1 MMWLQRS
8 MALSGELKV
17 LVQKQATV
25 HEDSKAL
32 VIWIPNRA
40 AMNNIDVI
48 VVITASALKCG
59 NCHYR

>member
-1 MMWLQRS
+1 MMWLQSS
-8 MALSGELKV
+8 MAPSDELKV
-17 LVQKQATV
+17 LVQKQETV

>member
-1 MMWLQRS
+1 MWLQSS
-8 MALSGELKV
+8 MAPSDELKV
-17 LVQKQATV
+17 LVQKQETV

>member
-1 MMWLQRS
+1 
-8 MALSGELKV
+8 MALSDELKV

-25 HEDSKAL
+25 HEDSEAL

-48 VVITASALKCG
+48 VVITAISLKCG
-59 NCHYR
+59 NCHYH